1 MLAHCKE
8 GLSMPGKPKK
18 KKARTKAKPKAK
30 TIATAK
36 AKAKA
41 KAKSKAKSSAELTP
55 IWQDSPITSPA
66 EYINSVA
73 ISQDGSVVVAGTYY
87 FPYGGGAKHSPAD
100 APQITVGTFAWNAQ
114 GKQLW
119 QDEFQA
125 TEGVY
130 WVAVSR
136 DGQWAAAAGRSTQ
149 TQGFV
154 FIYNVASGARVSS
167 YYTSTRVN
175 MVAFSSDGSYL
186 VAGAD
191 NTYLF
196 TRSGSTWG
204 SPQILQSA
212 AGDSVIAVGISANGQ
227 WIVAG
232 TYMGS
237 VVLVQNTGGN
247 FGAPVAWQAT
257 GSIHWAAM
265 SADGST
271 FAAAPSGSSV
281 YCFSAASFPST
292 RQPAWSAPL
301 TGCKSCRTVGLSD
314 DGSLVSAGGNV
325 GTAGKIFL
333 FSNQGASGKQLWV
346 QPTQRNPNSTSL
358 DSAGNYVTAADGY
371 PDQTPG
377 NFYLF
382 DASGNGLGS
391 YQTNNMSWPMQ
402 ISADGTAIAAGS
414 DDSNVYYFAVP

>member
-30 TIATAK
+30 TIAKGKT
-36 AKAKA
+36 
-41 KAKSKAKSSAELTP
+41 KAKSKPKNSAGLTP
-55 IWQDSPITSPA
+55 IWQDSPITTPA

-73 ISQDGSVVVAGTYY
+73 ISQDGGVVVAGTYY
-87 FPYGGGAKHSPAD
+87 FPYGGGGAKHSPAD
-100 APQITVGTFAWNAQ
+100 SPQITVGTFAWNAQ

-125 TEGVY
+125 SEGVY
-130 WVAVSR
+130 WAAVSR
-136 DGQWAAAAGRSTQ
+136 DGKWAAVGGRSTPS
-149 TQGFV
+149 QGFV
-154 FIYNVASGARVSS
+154 YIYDVASGKQVSS
-167 YYTSTRVN
+167 YYAPTRVN
-175 MVAFSSDGSYL
+175 MVVFSSDGSYL

-191 NTYLF
+191 KTYLF
-196 TRSGSTWG
+196 TRTGSAWG
-204 SPQILQSA
+204 PPQILPGA
-212 AGDSVIAVGISANGQ
+212 AKDNVVAVGISANGE

-232 TYMGS
+232 TYLGF
-237 VVLVQNTGGN
+237 VVLVQNNAGK
-247 FGAPVAWQAT
+247 FGAPASWQA
-257 GSIHWAAM
+257 GSGIHWAAI

-271 FAAAPSGSSV
+271 FAAAPGGSSV
-281 YCFSAASFPST
+281 YCFQTSSFPGT
-292 RQPAWSAPL
+292 QKPAWSATL
-301 TGCKSCRTVGLSD
+301 TGCTSCRTVGLCD
-314 DGSLVSAGGNV
+314 DGSLVSAGGNI

-333 FSNQGASGKQLWV
+333 FSNQGTSGKQLWV

-358 DSAGNYVTAADGY
+358 DSAGKYVTAADGY

-377 NFYLF
+377 DYYLF
-382 DASGNGLGS
+382 TAGGS
-391 YQTNNMSWPMQ
+391 VVGSFQTSNMSWPMQ